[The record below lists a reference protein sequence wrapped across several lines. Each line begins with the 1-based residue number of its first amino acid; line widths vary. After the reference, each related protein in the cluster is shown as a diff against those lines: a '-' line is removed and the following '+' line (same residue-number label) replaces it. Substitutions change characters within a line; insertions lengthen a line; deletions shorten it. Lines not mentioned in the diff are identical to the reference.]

1 MRTINRIRAR
11 IRDSFELP
19 YTANFPD
26 GLHTWRGKIVD
37 LFLLMSGFLCL
48 VPLIS
53 FFFCHTTPFLL
64 PVFLFN
70 IVFVL
75 FTGVFLVFRKR
86 IPSNLRKNVFILL
99 LYISSL
105 IVSFTN
111 TSAGIAFLLL
121 FSIPIIATLIM
132 GRRQAYI
139 SLVLASLSSIVYT
152 AWSKEFILSPS
163 LLKDHFM
170 LNLIVHNLLF
180 IGSLS
185 TIIVTVDIFVS
196 GFQRAIK
203 ASAKIENILEIE
215 RERLF
220 RAKEKAE
227 EADKLKS
234 AFLANMSHEIRT
246 PMNAILGFAEIL
258 QDETISTIDQ
268 KEYTSIIINNGK
280 YLLNLINDIIDL
292 SKIEAGQMKI
302 NLSVLS
308 CKDLFEELF
317 VFYQNHKKLIEK
329 DHINLKIVNDRT
341 DLFIRADRIRIRQI
355 INNLLDN
362 SFKFTHEGTISFGYR
377 LVNNEVELF
386 VSDTGIGI
394 PENQQAAIFE
404 RFRQINM
411 KNQPKQQGTGLG
423 LSISKALAEMMGSE
437 ISLVSV
443 EGRGTT
449 FTLIMPL
456 AEKVLTETEARIR
469 QKARFSYNW
478 QNKTI
483 LLVEDNKDSI
493 NLMRTLLSPGNCE
506 VINTKSG
513 SQAVEIVREHEKID
527 LILMDV
533 QLEDLDGI
541 TATRKIRKFNTYVPI
556 IAQTAFSFAED
567 RENCFEAGCNDFITK
582 PIDIPELYR
591 LIDKYIG

>member
-1 MRTINRIRAR
+1 
-11 IRDSFELP
+11 
-19 YTANFPD
+19 
-26 GLHTWRGKIVD
+26 
-37 LFLLMSGFLCL
+37 
-48 VPLIS
+48 
-53 FFFCHTTPFLL
+53 
-64 PVFLFN
+64 
-70 IVFVL
+70 
-75 FTGVFLVFRKR
+75 
-86 IPSNLRKNVFILL
+86 
-99 LYISSL
+99 
-105 IVSFTN
+105 
-111 TSAGIAFLLL
+111 
-121 FSIPIIATLIM
+121 M

-317 VFYQNHKKLIEK
+317 VFYQNHK
-329 DHINLKIVNDRT
+329 N
-341 DLFIRADRIRIRQI
+341 
-355 INNLLDN
+355 
-362 SFKFTHEGTISFGYR
+362 
-377 LVNNEVELF
+377 
-386 VSDTGIGI
+386 
-394 PENQQAAIFE
+394 
-404 RFRQINM
+404 
-411 KNQPKQQGTGLG
+411 
-423 LSISKALAEMMGSE
+423 
-437 ISLVSV
+437 
-443 EGRGTT
+443 
-449 FTLIMPL
+449 
-456 AEKVLTETEARIR
+456 
-469 QKARFSYNW
+469 
-478 QNKTI
+478 
-483 LLVEDNKDSI
+483 
-493 NLMRTLLSPGNCE
+493 
-506 VINTKSG
+506 
-513 SQAVEIVREHEKID
+513 
-527 LILMDV
+527 
-533 QLEDLDGI
+533 
-541 TATRKIRKFNTYVPI
+541 
-556 IAQTAFSFAED
+556 
-567 RENCFEAGCNDFITK
+567 
-582 PIDIPELYR
+582 
-591 LIDKYIG
+591 